1 MERFTSIFDDEG
13 IIVFDKWAAY
23 KRKRDRNDDEEDEE
37 GKEEQKQV
45 VVKEKRP
52 YAARNYQGYDTFQ
65 ADLEWVWLA

>member
-37 GKEEQKQV
+37 GVQSLWETKYKIQI
-45 VVKEKRP
+45 
-52 YAARNYQGYDTFQ
+52 FIFC
-65 ADLEWVWLA
+65 

>member
-13 IIVFDKWAAY
+13 IVVFDKWAAY
-23 KRKRDRNDDEEDEE
+23 RRKRDRNYDEEDEE

-52 YAARNYQGYDTFQ
+52 YAARNYQGYDPFQ
-65 ADLEWVWLA
+65 AVESEWYR